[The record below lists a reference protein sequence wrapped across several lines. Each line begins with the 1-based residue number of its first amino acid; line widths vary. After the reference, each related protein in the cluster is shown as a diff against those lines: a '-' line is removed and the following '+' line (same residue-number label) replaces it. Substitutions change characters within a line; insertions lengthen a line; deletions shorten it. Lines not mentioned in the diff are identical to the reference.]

1 MKRNGESV
9 HIANI
14 VVLHMCNAQ
23 LSKKQK
29 KSPEFNYFNSFS
41 ANIKFTLKSSGLEP
55 KNVRFFRLGV
65 FSHVFL
71 YFLKVVNSGGS
82 GIPQL

>member
-41 ANIKFTLKSSGLEP
+41 ANIKFTLKSSGL
-55 KNVRFFRLGV
+55 GV

-71 YFLKVVNSGGS
+71 YFLKVVNSGGIEACNMCNMS
-82 GIPQL
+82 SLL